1 MGLRSGGGEVA
12 AMGSCSSGGGGVAML
27 KASLD
32 SGGGDGHTSDMV
44 TIDPPPLGSLASDL
58 GARVL
63 VGLLCTLPWILAIC
77 LGAGLGG
84 ESSTGMTSTGSS
96 SSSSSATVTPSPP
109 SLGLGDESTILLGA
123 TG

>member
-1 MGLRSGGGEVA
+1 
-12 AMGSCSSGGGGVAML
+12 MGSYSSGGGGVAVL

-44 TIDPPPLGSLASDL
+44 TIDPPPPLGSLASDL

-63 VGLLCTLPWILAIC
+63 VGLPCTPPWILAIC

-84 ESSTGMTSTGSS
+84 ESSMGMTSTGSS
-96 SSSSSATVTPSPP
+96 SSSSSATATPSPP
-109 SLGLGDESTILLGA
+109 SLGLGDESTIRLGA